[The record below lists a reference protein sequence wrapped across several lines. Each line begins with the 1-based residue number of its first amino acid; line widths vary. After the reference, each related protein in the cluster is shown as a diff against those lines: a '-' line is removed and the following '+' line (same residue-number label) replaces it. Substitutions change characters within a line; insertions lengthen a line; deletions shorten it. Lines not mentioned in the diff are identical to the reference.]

1 MIIRR
6 SKNET
11 MIIRENETEIR
22 RSKNKPKLTWKLE
35 NLKECIYGDVH

>member
-6 SKNET
+6 SKKET

-35 NLKECIYGDVH
+35 NLKECINGDVH